1 MDHSYACV
9 SHTHNNKYV
18 ENVMR
23 HSSEIT
29 IEMLYTLLD
38 SPKLEVLLHTEEKE
52 CIRQAIKQI
61 QYLEE
66 SLDATVSFQQ
76 KLMADTLAQY
86 RL

>member
-1 MDHSYACV
+1 MDHSYACN
-9 SHTHNNKYV
+9 SYRHSSRYV

-38 SPKLEVLLHTEEKE
+38 SPKLEVLLHVEEKE

-61 QYLEE
+61 QYLEQ
-66 SLDATVSFQQ
+66 SLDAIVSFQQ
-76 KLMADTLAQY
+76 KLMADTLSQY